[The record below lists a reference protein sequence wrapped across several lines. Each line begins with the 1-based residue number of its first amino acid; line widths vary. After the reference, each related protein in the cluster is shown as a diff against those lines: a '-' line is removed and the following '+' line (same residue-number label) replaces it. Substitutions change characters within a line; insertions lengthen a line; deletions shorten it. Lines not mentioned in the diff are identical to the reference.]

1 MKPSEYKE
9 TYQWYSG
16 KTSDVVRQLS
26 FAGIAIIW
34 IFKVQSQGIPK
45 IPNVLLVP
53 LGLFCI
59 SLAFDLLQYVLGYII
74 WYIFFR
80 FHEKKGIK
88 ENHELTHNVLLPVPL
103 HLCMIIKVLAVIL
116 AYYKLIVFIY
126 NSWAPLLSKTA
137 MLP

>member
-88 ENHELTHNVLLPVPL
+88 ENHKLTHNVLLPVPL

-126 NSWAPLLSKTA
+126 DSVDLLRF
-137 MLP
+137 

>member
-88 ENHELTHNVLLPVPL
+88 ENH
-103 HLCMIIKVLAVIL
+103 
-116 AYYKLIVFIY
+116 
-126 NSWAPLLSKTA
+126 
-137 MLP
+137 